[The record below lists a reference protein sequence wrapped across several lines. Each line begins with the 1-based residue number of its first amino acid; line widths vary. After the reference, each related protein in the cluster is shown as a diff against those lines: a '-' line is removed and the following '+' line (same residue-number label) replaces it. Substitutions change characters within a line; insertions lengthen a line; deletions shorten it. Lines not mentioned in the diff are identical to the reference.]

1 MKLVI
6 KLTPFVLQQTVY
18 TLNDKNEIINSEN
31 FLMEDINK
39 IILGKENI
47 SEVVF
52 CGNKHYLSKFVQ
64 AAKEA
69 ERARKNSVGYK
80 LGKKVVNK
88 TVDKAINKGLNSI
101 MKNLFK

>member
-47 SEVVF
+47 LEVVF

-69 ERARKNSVGYK
+69 EMKKYRNNTIKFTIQGVGKNV
-80 LGKKVVNK
+80 
-88 TVDKAINKGLNSI
+88 
-101 MKNLFK
+101 

>member
-69 ERARKNSVGYK
+69 EMKKYGNNIIKFTIQGVGKNV
-80 LGKKVVNK
+80 
-88 TVDKAINKGLNSI
+88 
-101 MKNLFK
+101 

>member
-69 ERARKNSVGYK
+69 EMEKYGNNTIKFTIQGVGKNV
-80 LGKKVVNK
+80 
-88 TVDKAINKGLNSI
+88 
-101 MKNLFK
+101 

>member
-47 SEVVF
+47 SEVIF

-69 ERARKNSVGYK
+69 EMKKYGNNTIKFTIQGVGKNV
-80 LGKKVVNK
+80 
-88 TVDKAINKGLNSI
+88 
-101 MKNLFK
+101 